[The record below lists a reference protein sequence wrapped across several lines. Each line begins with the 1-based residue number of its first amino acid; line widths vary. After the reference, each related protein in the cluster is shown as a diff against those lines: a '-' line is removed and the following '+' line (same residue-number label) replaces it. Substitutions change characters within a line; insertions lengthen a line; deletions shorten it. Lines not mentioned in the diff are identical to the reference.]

1 MTKILVVEDDA
12 STSDLIYR
20 GLSAAKH
27 NVDLAADGRVALDRL
42 SNDTFEI
49 VVLDAMLPRVNGW
62 EVLAEM
68 RRRGIR
74 TPVLM
79 LSALD
84 SVESRV
90 RGLALG
96 ADDYLTKPFS
106 LEELDLRIA
115 AICRRTGKG
124 AEGELA
130 FADLRLDERRM
141 LAVRGSIEIPLSA
154 KESELLKLLLEHQ
167 RTVLSKNFIAAHVWD
182 MKLDSESNVVEVNIR
197 RLRQKLDEPFSRKL
211 IHTLRG
217 RGYVIR

>member
-1 MTKILVVEDDA
+1 MAKILVVEDDA
-12 STSDLIYR
+12 QTCELLKR
-20 GLSAAKH
+20 GLTDSKHTLVTAGDGEAA
-27 NVDLAADGRVALDRL
+27 LERL
-42 SNDTFEI
+42 GDDTFEI
-49 VVLDAMLPRVNGW
+49 VVLDVMLPRGSGW
-62 EVLAEM
+62 EVIAEM
-68 RRRGIR
+68 RRRGMR

-106 LEELDLRIA
+106 FEELDLRIA
-115 AICRRTGKG
+115 AICRRAGKG
-124 AEGELA
+124 GDGELA

-141 LAVRGSIEIPLSA
+141 TAVRGETEIPLSA
-154 KESELLKLLLEHQ
+154 KETELLKLLLMHQ
-167 RTVLSKNFIAAHVWD
+167 GTVLSKNFIAAHVWD
-182 MKLDSESNVVEVNIR
+182 MRLDSDSNVVEVNIR
-197 RLRQKLDEPFSRKL
+197 RLRQRIDEPFSRKL

>member
-1 MTKILVVEDDA
+1 MAKILVVEDDA
-12 STSDLIYR
+12 STCDLLRR
-20 GLSAAKH
+20 GLVASKH
-27 NVDLAADGRVALDRL
+27 DVETAGDGEVALAHL
-42 SNDTFEI
+42 ANDAFEI
-49 VVLDAMLPRVNGW
+49 VVLDVMLPRGSGW

-68 RRRGIR
+68 RRRGVR

-106 LEELDLRIA
+106 FEELDLRIG
-115 AICRRTGKG
+115 AICRRAGKG
-124 AEGELA
+124 GEGELA

-141 LAVRGSIEIPLSA
+141 LAVRGETEIPLSA
-154 KESELLKLLLEHQ
+154 KEVELLKLLLTHQ
-167 RTVLSKNFIAAHVWD
+167 GIVLSKNFITAHVWD

-197 RLRQKLDEPFSRKL
+197 RLRQKIDEPFSRKL

>member
-1 MTKILVVEDDA
+1 MAKILVVEDDA
-12 STSDLIYR
+12 QTCELLKR
-20 GLSAAKH
+20 GLTDSKHTVVTAGDGEAA
-27 NVDLAADGRVALDRL
+27 LERL
-42 SNDTFEI
+42 GDDTFEI
-49 VVLDAMLPRVNGW
+49 VVLDVMLPRGSGW
-62 EVLAEM
+62 EVIAEM
-68 RRRGIR
+68 RRRGMR

-106 LEELDLRIA
+106 FEELDLRIA
-115 AICRRTGKG
+115 AICRRAGKG
-124 AEGELA
+124 GDGELA

-141 LAVRGSIEIPLSA
+141 TAVRGETEIPLSA
-154 KESELLKLLLEHQ
+154 KETELLKLLLMHQ
-167 RTVLSKNFIAAHVWD
+167 GTVLSKNFIAAHVWD
-182 MKLDSESNVVEVNIR
+182 MRLDSDSNVVEVNIR
-197 RLRQKLDEPFSRKL
+197 RLRQRIDEPFSRKL

>member
-1 MTKILVVEDDA
+1 MAKILVVEDDA
-12 STSDLIYR
+12 QTSELLKR
-20 GLSAAKH
+20 GLTDSKHTVVTAGDGEAA
-27 NVDLAADGRVALDRL
+27 LERL
-42 SNDTFEI
+42 GDDTFEI
-49 VVLDAMLPRVNGW
+49 VVLDVMLPRGSGW
-62 EVLAEM
+62 EVIAEM
-68 RRRGIR
+68 RRRGMR

-106 LEELDLRIA
+106 FEELDLRIA
-115 AICRRTGKG
+115 AICRRMGKG
-124 AEGELA
+124 SDGELA

-141 LAVRGSIEIPLSA
+141 IAVRGETEIPLSA
-154 KESELLKLLLEHQ
+154 KETELLKLLLMHQ
-167 RTVLSKNFIAAHVWD
+167 GTVLSKNFIAAHVWD
-182 MKLDSESNVVEVNIR
+182 MRLDSDSNVVEVNIR
-197 RLRQKLDEPFSRKL
+197 RLRQRIDEPFSRKL